1 MVDRITKAQ
10 RSANMA
16 RVGNRNTTPEVRI
29 RRRLH
34 AAGFRFSL
42 HKANLPGRPDIVLPA
57 YRTAVFVHGCFWHGH
72 DCRRGRRP
80 TSNTEFWNAKI
91 DRNVARDRNAKAG
104 LQDAGWRVET
114 IWTCGLE
121 EATTGLID
129 RLAALREE
137 RRRP

>member
-16 RVGNRNTTPEVRI
+16 RVGNKNTTPEVSV

-42 HKANLPGRPDIVLPA
+42 HKAGLPGRPDIVLPA
-57 YRTAVFVHGCFWHGH
+57 YRTAIFVHGCFWHGH
-72 DCRRGRRP
+72 HCPRGRRP
-80 TSNTEFWNAKI
+80 TSNTEFWDAKI
-91 DRNVARDRNAKAG
+91 DRNVTRDHDAAAT
-104 LQDAGWRVET
+104 LQAAGWCVET

-121 EATTGLID
+121 EATSALID

-137 RRRP
+137 RRLP